1 MLNHQHQQEN
11 VALALLLAGED
22 DKSLLLELTCTED
35 SKDNLD
41 YLESDTNDFNAGVY
55 KVSIILSLTNR
66 FSST

>member
-41 YLESDTNDFNAGVY
+41 YLESDTNDFNGGVY
-55 KVSIILSLTNR
+55 KVFNNFIFN
-66 FSST
+66 